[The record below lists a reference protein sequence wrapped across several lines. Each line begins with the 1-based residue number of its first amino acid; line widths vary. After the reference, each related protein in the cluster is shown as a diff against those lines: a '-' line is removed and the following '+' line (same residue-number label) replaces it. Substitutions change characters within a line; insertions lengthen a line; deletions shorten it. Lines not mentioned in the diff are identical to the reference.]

1 MTQSPESVIEN
12 KPLAASEAWRE
23 ARQSMDPVIASE
35 ARQSMPPEDDEIS
48 LLDLLQVVADNLR
61 LLVLGPLAAGL
72 LALGIT
78 FAIPPTFTATTKF
91 MPPQQQQSAAAS
103 MLASLGAL
111 GGLAGAATGLKNPAD
126 QYVAFLK
133 SRTVQDALIDR
144 FKLME
149 RYESKFKESARKA
162 LDANVLI
169 ASGKDGLIT
178 IDASDKDP
186 AFAAQLANAYVEE
199 LRQLLSRLAVTE
211 AQQRRMFFEKQLNT
225 TKDNLTKA
233 DQALKASGINSNV
246 LKSNPTAAVEGLAK
260 LKAAITAQE
269 IKLGSMRGYLTESAP
284 DFKQAQTE
292 LAAMRSQLARA
303 DKEEPATADAQG
315 DYISKFRNFKYHE
328 TLFELFAKQYEM
340 ARIDESREGAVIQVV
355 DVALPPELKAKPKK
369 AQIAMVTTLAT
380 GFALLLFIFIRHAL
394 RGAAKDQESSAKL
407 AKLKTSLAQALGRR

>member
-1 MTQSPESVIEN
+1 MTDTINTEV
-12 KPLAASEAWRE
+12 
-23 ARQSMDPVIASE
+23 
-35 ARQSMPPEDDEIS
+35 DDEIS
-48 LLDLLQVVADNLR
+48 LLDLLQVIADNLR

-72 LALGIT
+72 LALGIS
-78 FAIPPTFTATTKF
+78 FAIAPTFTATTKF

-111 GGLAGAATGLKNPAD
+111 GGLAGAATGIKNPND
-126 QYVAFLK
+126 QFVAFLK

-149 RYESKFKESARKA
+149 RYESEYKDNARKT
-162 LDANVLI
+162 LDANVQI

-178 IDASDKDP
+178 IDASDTDP

-199 LRQLLSRLAVTE
+199 LGHLLSRLAVTE

-225 TKDNLTKA
+225 AKDNLTKA

-246 LKSNPTAAVEGLAK
+246 LKSNPAAAVAGLAE
-260 LKAAITAQE
+260 LKAKIAAQE
-269 IKLGSMRGYLTESAP
+269 IKLASMRGYLTESAP

-292 LAAMRSQLARA
+292 LAAMRSQLARV
-303 DKEEPATADAQG
+303 DKEEPTATDADG
-315 DYISKFRNFKYHE
+315 DYISKFRDFKYHE

-369 AQIAMVTTLAT
+369 ALIAMMTTLAT
-380 GFALLLFIFIRHAL
+380 GFALLLFVFIRQAM
-394 RGAAKDQESSAKL
+394 RGASKDEESAAKL
-407 AKLKTSLAQALGRR
+407 AALKASFGKALGRNPA